1 MVPQDEV
8 PDAADPAP
16 AEAPQAEPAR
26 TEPAQAEIGAP
37 IFASTPAAAASIAEP
52 VALPPE
58 EEAEEGEEEEPDESD
73 SEIEEESLARLMNRF
88 ETGLSHKQ
96 QALPSDA
103 IAAASAAVPD
113 GEAAERIGHRL
124 RSAITDLNKISARGR

>member
-16 AEAPQAEPAR
+16 AEAPQAEPA
-26 TEPAQAEIGAP
+26 QAEIAAP
-37 IFASTPAAAASIAEP
+37 IFHSTPAAAASIAEP

-58 EEAEEGEEEEPDESD
+58 AEAEEDEEEEPDESD

-113 GEAAERIGHRL
+113 GEVAERIGHRL